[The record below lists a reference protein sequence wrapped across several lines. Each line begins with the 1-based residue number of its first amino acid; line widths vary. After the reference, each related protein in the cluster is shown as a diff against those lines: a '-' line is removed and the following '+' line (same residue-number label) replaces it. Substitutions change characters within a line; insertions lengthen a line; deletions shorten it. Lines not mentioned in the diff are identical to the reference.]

1 MDWFFLGL
9 LALGSILGWA
19 KKSNKVF
26 GRHIIQEVT
35 KERLGRTLIFCG
47 WCGMF
52 LYWNMTGAFEQSPE
66 VFADAILTFAS
77 YAIVYFGIMRA
88 KVAVDDSV
96 ITNYKH
102 QCQFSQGY
110 DCISYKVVRNMYAMH
125 PELFKWDYNSIYP
138 AFKGLKFKMNYFDL
152 LRFSFLFNSPK
163 MKKNGA
169 VSQMML
175 EQLEKDMARIQKEK
189 DKSIQEVNHASTEL
203 ADIMASMKGEMK
215 Q

>member
-9 LALGSILGWA
+9 IVLGSIWGWA
-19 KKSNKVF
+19 KMSNKVF
-26 GRHIIQEVT
+26 GQHIIQEVT
-35 KERLGRTLIFCG
+35 KERFGRTLIFCG

-52 LYWNMTGAFEQSPE
+52 LYWNMTGAFGQSSG
-66 VFADAILTFAS
+66 VFIDAILTFAS

-96 ITNYKH
+96 IANYKNQH
-102 QCQFSQGY
+102 QFSQNY
-110 DCISYKVVRNMYAMH
+110 DCISYKVVCNMYSMH

-138 AFKGLKFKMNYFDL
+138 AFKGLEFKMNYFDL

-175 EQLEKDMARIQKEK
+175 EQLKKDMARIQKEK

>member
-9 LALGSILGWA
+9 IVLGSILGWA
-19 KKSNKVF
+19 KKSNKVL
-26 GRHIIQEVT
+26 GQHTIQEVT
-35 KERLGRTLIFCG
+35 KERFGRVLIFCG

-52 LYWNMTGAFEQSPE
+52 LYWNMTGAFAQSSDF
-66 VFADAILTFAS
+66 FADAVLTLGS
-77 YAIVYFGIMRA
+77 YAVVYFGIMKT
-88 KVAVDDSV
+88 KVITDSV
-96 ITNYKH
+96 ITNYKN
-102 QCQFSQGY
+102 QCQFSQDY
-110 DCISYKVVRNMYAMH
+110 DCISYKVVHNMYLMH

-138 AFKGLKFKMNYFDL
+138 AFKGLEFKMTYFDL
-152 LRFSFLFNSPK
+152 FRFSFLYCSPK

-189 DKSIQEVNHASTEL
+189 DKSIQEVNHASAEL

>member
-9 LALGSILGWA
+9 IVLGSIWGWA
-19 KKSNKVF
+19 KMSNKVF
-26 GRHIIQEVT
+26 GQHIIQEVT
-35 KERLGRTLIFCG
+35 KERFGRTLIFCG

-52 LYWNMTGAFEQSPE
+52 LYWNMTGAFGQSSG
-66 VFADAILTFAS
+66 VFIDAILTFAS

-96 ITNYKH
+96 IANYKNQH
-102 QCQFSQGY
+102 QFSQNY
-110 DCISYKVVRNMYAMH
+110 DCISYKVVCNMYSMH
-125 PELFKWDYNSIYP
+125 PELFKWDYNNIYP
-138 AFKGLKFKMNYFDL
+138 AFKGLEFKMNYFDL

-163 MKKNGA
+163 MKKNGV
-169 VSQMML
+169 VSQTML